1 MAGASDYVTAA
12 TKGNNN
18 DVYIYLGNNGLYQLT
33 GKTMTL
39 TVNWIDTDNQD
50 GLRPSDLKVQL
61 YVDKGDGSIVP
72 VEGSAVTLPAANSE
86 NGNSLTYTFENL
98 KVYLGGTT
106 VAKYYVAFLG
116 ADGQPLTFTEV
127 DHAAPFTDYTY
138 AIGNEDSGADQK
150 ENYFLFD
157 GYADDETAATGSLVL
172 NLTHKLATV
181 DYTVTKVW
189 KEGIGTS
196 ATMQLLADGVA
207 ATKDQLGGQPG
218 AVTLTGSETEPW
230 THTWED
236 LPKYSNGHEIVYR
249 AAETNYVGGGGIYY
263 QTSYQFGTNSATVT
277 NTAQNAE
284 AAQMNFTARVVWN
297 DANNQDGVR
306 PESVTLKLVAKV
318 DGANVSEDAVFDYF
332 GEWTKTVTSGDGTW
346 TTVWENLPRFTTGNE
361 QITYSIV
368 EVNAEGGEI
377 TQGNSLDDNYT
388 VTAYNAFGDGYMTVT
403 NTHTPATVDI
413 TINKIWDDA
422 NDQDGIQPES
432 VTGSLYRAEG
442 GSYVKVQDF
451 VITGENWSTTITG
464 LPQKEGGQEIAYYV
478 SENEVAEYKLTARG
492 DSVQTSD
499 GKTAYLV
506 SGSTVTLTNTHTPG
520 TVDYQVTLTWD
531 DNDNA
536 AGKRPDTVTVNL
548 GDEKIVLTVSGG
560 QIYPPE
566 GERYEFVT
574 DGNGGGTLTIKDLP
588 EFVGGKQQTYQ
599 GSVDDITDYDE
610 TITAFGPNSV
620 SYKLSYTGSTSY
632 EDGLGFTKVWEEYN
646 YNGYDMRPSTSEY
659 AQCLTLQSKVGD
671 GEWTDVD
678 GTPVVTVSGGNYV
691 VTYTD
696 LTKYSGGQAIQYQ
709 VVEGPVRNFQTKNN
723 TVSLSEEKNNQLI
736 NTFTLV
742 DPDEPG
748 GGNTYGQITVT
759 KVWND
764 ADAPEGS
771 RPAYESSDPLGI
783 MLYRATDGTHAN
795 LKTDKDG
802 STIDYVAYENTVP
815 ENYTATTQSANVTKD
830 GSVVRDAQIVNAYS
844 GTAAT
849 GTLTISKT
857 WVDDEQ
863 YTDKRPDS
871 LTFIVTGTFEGSGDA
886 TQITR
891 TATMSKDDN
900 WANVTVESLPLTV
913 NGQQVTYTVEES
925 NIPAG
930 YTATYSDGVEL
941 SSGSNTITVTNTY
954 SPDTWTLTYH
964 ANGGANAPVDS
975 NTYSK
980 TNAEATVLGQRGM
993 TYEGYTFLGWAEDI
1007 YGVVTNAEDAPAVM
1021 YQKGGTYTLSG
1032 NATLYAVWAVDANGD
1047 GTPDYDQKQIT
1058 VNVVWDDDSNRCGIR
1073 PNSIAFTLKGQE
1085 YAIDLANA
1093 TGVLITTS
1101 NGNTQW
1107 IYTVPALFDQSVE
1120 FTDSDLTNVTVKHK
1134 AHADA
1139 SDAEGYTPSVSFEN
1153 GAYTITL
1160 THKPE
1165 PTSHDVTKT
1174 WDFSGA
1180 DFTIGTATIRLLA
1193 NGQRAVDVT
1202 GTEVEDITFNS
1213 DGNKDLTWYN
1223 LPKYEGGKLIT
1234 YHAVETQVMNGG
1246 VDVTGHFQVTYDW
1259 DDHQHLL

>member
-1 MAGASDYVTAA
+1 
-12 TKGNNN
+12 
-18 DVYIYLGNNGLYQLT
+18 
-33 GKTMTL
+33 
-39 TVNWIDTDNQD
+39 
-50 GLRPSDLKVQL
+50 
-61 YVDKGDGSIVP
+61 
-72 VEGSAVTLPAANSE
+72 
-86 NGNSLTYTFENL
+86 
-98 KVYLGGTT
+98 
-106 VAKYYVAFLG
+106 
-116 ADGQPLTFTEV
+116 
-127 DHAAPFTDYTY
+127 
-138 AIGNEDSGADQK
+138 
-150 ENYFLFD
+150 
-157 GYADDETAATGSLVL
+157 
-172 NLTHKLATV
+172 
-181 DYTVTKVW
+181 
-189 KEGIGTS
+189 
-196 ATMQLLADGVA
+196 
-207 ATKDQLGGQPG
+207 
-218 AVTLTGSETEPW
+218 
-230 THTWED
+230 
-236 LPKYSNGHEIVYR
+236 
-249 AAETNYVGGGGIYY
+249 
-263 QTSYQFGTNSATVT
+263 
-277 NTAQNAE
+277 
-284 AAQMNFTARVVWN
+284 
-297 DANNQDGVR
+297 
-306 PESVTLKLVAKV
+306 
-318 DGANVSEDAVFDYF
+318 
-332 GEWTKTVTSGDGTW
+332 
-346 TTVWENLPRFTTGNE
+346 
-361 QITYSIV
+361 
-368 EVNAEGGEI
+368 
-377 TQGNSLDDNYT
+377 
-388 VTAYNAFGDGYMTVT
+388 
-403 NTHTPATVDI
+403 
-413 TINKIWDDA
+413 
-422 NDQDGIQPES
+422 
-432 VTGSLYRAEG
+432 
-442 GSYVKVQDF
+442 
-451 VITGENWSTTITG
+451 
-464 LPQKEGGQEIAYYV
+464 
-478 SENEVAEYKLTARG
+478 
-492 DSVQTSD
+492 
-499 GKTAYLV
+499 
-506 SGSTVTLTNTHTPG
+506 
-520 TVDYQVTLTWD
+520 
-531 DNDNA
+531 
-536 AGKRPDTVTVNL
+536 
-548 GDEKIVLTVSGG
+548 
-560 QIYPPE
+560 
-566 GERYEFVT
+566 
-574 DGNGGGTLTIKDLP
+574 
-588 EFVGGKQQTYQ
+588 
-599 GSVDDITDYDE
+599 
-610 TITAFGPNSV
+610 
-620 SYKLSYTGSTSY
+620 
-632 EDGLGFTKVWEEYN
+632 
-646 YNGYDMRPSTSEY
+646 MRPI
-659 AQCLTLQSKVGD
+659 A
-671 GEWTDVD
+671 
-678 GTPVVTVSGGNYV
+678 
-691 VTYTD
+691 
-696 LTKYSGGQAIQYQ
+696 
-709 VVEGPVRNFQTKNN
+709 
-723 TVSLSEEKNNQLI
+723 
-736 NTFTLV
+736 
-742 DPDEPG
+742 
-748 GGNTYGQITVT
+748 
-759 KVWND
+759 
-764 ADAPEGS
+764 
-771 RPAYESSDPLGI
+771 
-783 MLYRATDGTHAN
+783 

-1246 VDVTGHFQVTYDW
+1246 SPTPTLSCGTSPSCIPGTMTTTPPASGLTAW
-1259 DDHQHLL
+1259 RWSCITPPARIPALLWKRSPPESLQQSVRLRIGVPPGMTCLCTILKPGCCGSMRPM